1 MSIDEFLLFC
11 ADVIRKM
18 NLPTNKFT
26 SRFAEERKEWIR
38 SHGKE
43 EEEEKEEEE
52 AMLFT
57 LYGTMACDRLK
68 SRYNI
73 DYITIMDSLTKRND
87 KFKGEQQKKQ
97 LEQEIAEKEFD
108 IHQIDYEISLAEQ
121 ENESPEQLEQLRKE
135 KKELQDALK
144 RMKMDLRN
152 GNYTNSL

>member
-26 SRFAEERKEWIR
+26 SRFAEERKEWIK
-38 SHGKE
+38 SHRK
-43 EEEEKEEEE
+43 EEEKEEEE
-52 AMLFT
+52 AILFT
-57 LYGTMACDRLK
+57 LYGTVACDRLK

-73 DYITIMDSLTKRND
+73 DFIKIMDSLTSRNN

-97 LEQEIAEKEFD
+97 LEQEIAVKEFD

-121 ENESPEQLEQLRKE
+121 ENESSEQLEQLRKE

-152 GNYTNSL
+152 GDYTHSL